1 MIGNC
6 LVCSTDAVNKQ
17 AKVVFVL
24 GPGSEMHYQISHVDH
39 MYMYTI

>member
-6 LVCSTDAVNKQ
+6 LVCFTDAVNKQ

-24 GPGSEMHYQISHVDH
+24 CPGSEMHYQISLDDH
-39 MYMYTI
+39 MYII